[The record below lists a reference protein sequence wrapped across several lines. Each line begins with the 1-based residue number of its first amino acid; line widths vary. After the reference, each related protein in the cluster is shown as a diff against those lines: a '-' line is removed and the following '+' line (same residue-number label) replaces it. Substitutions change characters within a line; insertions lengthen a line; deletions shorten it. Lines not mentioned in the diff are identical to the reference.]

1 MENKS
6 GPGLCVT
13 ATVWQGPGAW
23 GLMGSHSRKELLPD
37 RLGRRGEAETWKNEW
52 KNFATS

>member
-6 GPGLCVT
+6 GPGLGVT

-23 GLMGSHSRKELLPD
+23 GLMGSPGREQTAASWA
-37 RLGRRGEAETWKNEW
+37 GRRGEAENLKNEW
-52 KNFATS
+52 KNFVTS